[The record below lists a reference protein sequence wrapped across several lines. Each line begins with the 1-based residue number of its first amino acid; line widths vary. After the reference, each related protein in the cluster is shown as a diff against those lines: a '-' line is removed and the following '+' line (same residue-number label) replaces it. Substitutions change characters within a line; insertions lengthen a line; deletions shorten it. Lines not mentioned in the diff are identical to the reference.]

1 MTHNCFCWRLKV
13 LSLVLCDEMKSELRR
28 LGYHKLGMHVLLTV
42 IKLLLALL
50 ILLLITA
57 LANMWTSGRVN
68 SKRIEKPTEWF
79 NSNFLDEYFMLNYFL
94 LSSNNLIGA
103 VPATLGK
110 SMPLLRILY
119 MNSNQLTGGVG
130 FIASLLHRRDFDW
143 TSTFG

>member
-1 MTHNCFCWRLKV
+1 
-13 LSLVLCDEMKSELRR
+13 
-28 LGYHKLGMHVLLTV
+28 
-42 IKLLLALL
+42 
-50 ILLLITA
+50 
-57 LANMWTSGRVN
+57 VN

-79 NSNFLDEYFMLNYFL
+79 NSNFRDEYFMLNYFV

-130 FIASLLHRRDFDW
+130 FIASLLHRRDFD
-143 TSTFG
+143 